1 MYICKYCTGTQD
13 NCKGEGTGGKAN
25 PSFLSEVE
33 AFALVYFPCLFPPT
47 FPAVESVKA
56 AKKEKKKARAAGFP
70 SPRPPEEVSL
80 HLGPQ
85 RQREISLG
93 VTVAEGVHVS
103 HIFYN

>member
-47 FPAVESVKA
+47 FPAVESVQA
-56 AKKEKKKARAAGFP
+56 AKKEKKKARAAASLHLG
-70 SPRPPEEVSL
+70 PEEVSL